1 MRFSA
6 VPILR
11 AVVEDLAACLF
22 PAACRACGAALP
34 PHPAEVPRAA
44 RPHSALYSGALRRR
58 LAGPF
63 SLPLFVLCPRC
74 AARLRLAR
82 ETRPLA
88 GEPGLACT
96 SAFEPSPAAFELV
109 HALKYEGAIEL
120 APWLGAHLA
129 AAARRKLGPSLRGAA
144 LVPVPLHVS
153 RLRERGFN
161 QSLLL
166 AREVG
171 LRLGMPVLEA
181 LLERRRPT
189 RPQAK
194 LPPEE
199 RHANVALA
207 FARASPLPLGSGL
220 LILVDDVATTGAT
233 FSAAARALGAPAA
246 ALALCQARDV
256 GSADASRRFADAPGP
271 LSAPPRP
278 GPESAEEPRPSCVP
292 LPGEA
297 VPASPATGRLC

>member
-1 MRFSA
+1 MRRSA
-6 VPILR
+6 ITLLCA

-22 PAACRACGAALP
+22 PAACRTCGAALP
-34 PHPAEVPRAA
+34 PHPSTVPRSA
-44 RPHSALYSGALRRR
+44 RPHSALFSGALRRR
-58 LAGPF
+58 LAGPI
-63 SLPLFVLCPRC
+63 SLPLYVLCPRC
-74 AARLRLAR
+74 ALELRPSRA
-82 ETRPLA
+82 TRPLA

-96 SAFEPSPAAFELV
+96 SAFEPTPAAFEIV

-129 AAARRKLGPSLRGAA
+129 AAARRGLGSDLRGAA

-171 LRLGMPVLEA
+171 LRLGVPVFEA
-181 LLERRRPT
+181 VLERRRPT
-189 RPQAK
+189 RPQAQ

-199 RHANVALA
+199 RHANVAEA
-207 FARASPLPLGSGL
+207 FARCSPLPAGSGL

-233 FSAAARALGAPAA
+233 LSAAARALGAPAV
-246 ALALCQARDV
+246 ALALCHARDA
-256 GSADASRRFADAPGP
+256 GISRAPGRSP
-271 LSAPPRP
+271 DPP
-278 GPESAEEPRPSCVP
+278 GP
-292 LPGEA
+292 
-297 VPASPATGRLC
+297 